1 MEYNDNIDH
10 LFKLVVLGE
19 SGVGKTN
26 IILRYSKNKFDPNST
41 STVGVDFSLSFLNI
55 DGKNIKLQFWDTA
68 GQERLKS
75 LASNY
80 YNNANGA
87 ILVYDISDRQSFEKI
102 AYWKN
107 EILTHSSPDIK
118 IILLG
123 NKCDLLEEREV
134 SLAEGQDFARKEN
147 FFFMEVSAK
156 QEKDNV
162 VKDAVTEL
170 VREILEGEV
179 QRNEEQEQMNRKKS
193 LLREEGLAKKMKK
206 RNEKKG
212 CC

>member
-1 MEYNDNIDH
+1 MEYSDNIDY

-26 IILRYSKNKFDPNST
+26 IILRYSKNKFDANST
-41 STVGVDFSLSFLNI
+41 STVGVDFSLSFIDI
-55 DGKNIKLQFWDTA
+55 DGKNIKIQFWDTA

-87 ILVYDISDRQSFEKI
+87 ILVYDISDRNSFEKI

-156 QEKDNV
+156 QEKGNV

-170 VREILEGEV
+170 VREILE
-179 QRNEEQEQMNRKKS
+179 NEIEKNQKEGQQNHKKS
-193 LLREEGLAKKMKK
+193 LLKEEGLSVQIKKDK
-206 RNEKKG
+206 KKG

>member
-75 LASNY
+75 LA
-80 YNNANGA
+80 
-87 ILVYDISDRQSFEKI
+87 
-102 AYWKN
+102 
-107 EILTHSSPDIK
+107 
-118 IILLG
+118 
-123 NKCDLLEEREV
+123 
-134 SLAEGQDFARKEN
+134 
-147 FFFMEVSAK
+147 
-156 QEKDNV
+156 
-162 VKDAVTEL
+162 
-170 VREILEGEV
+170 
-179 QRNEEQEQMNRKKS
+179 
-193 LLREEGLAKKMKK
+193 
-206 RNEKKG
+206 
-212 CC
+212 